1 MFRAHCLVFL
11 AGVLLAV
18 MGWMSW
24 SAGTTP
30 SLESAA
36 HLAKARDLVMSL
48 RSEGG
53 VAWWSPAFLGGS
65 PLVTNSGTLLS
76 SLWVYFWA
84 SVFGDLQGVQLAVF
98 LLLPLCGFTMLV
110 FAGRVC
116 GQPLMAT
123 IVALVYMLN
132 PSLWTKVSLGDFPG
146 LFALAVLPLVGWS
159 ILFLAQNPSP
169 LSGLLCGLLCSLLAV
184 SHSKAAL
191 LAAPGLLVFGL
202 WALWKYCGLAAWL
215 QPRVWV
221 PAVVAF
227 FLLGVVPNLP
237 SLREAGSAVLFEFG
251 PLEGWQQTFSSKS
264 ALHFFDRLGMTTADF
279 RGDFAVKNI
288 AGATYLGLV
297 PLLALT
303 AVLILRK
310 RFFTFE
316 MVRLAS
322 AFRVSVALALFC
334 FWLSHGPFSVFT
346 GTLQALEA
354 STLAPDVFP
363 ALLWILL
370 AVQGWVVAALL
381 PETMPLRKLVAI
393 LLLTVYLLVPGFELL
408 SWLPLY
414 SSLRAPF
421 DFYQVAGI
429 VWAALASGIAIGLIV
444 EHLPSRKIRT
454 AAFILAG
461 AIWGV
466 DFSGQLGLG
475 AKQVLE
481 PRVMPDFYEAAEA
494 LRTNPQP
501 GSVTAISGRYFYL
514 QLPHLTGRPLAQEAF
529 QSYLQQRGLAAL
541 LSAGT
546 ASIGDYLESQRLAGV
561 GFILLDLKDPDLP
574 KEFVVDLQKRLPA
587 IFKNDHFEILVL
599 EGVLAPAFYA
609 KNAVLLGST
618 NFQDIAASLDA
629 SYKNFAA
636 IGPVLPGVSAGTIAD
651 GKLTLT
657 KDFESKTGAA
667 FDPLPADAVRRLAP
681 GSFEVTSPGGGGWLV
696 IPEAWHRDWQ
706 VSAEGIPQV
715 LFTGFG
721 GLLAAEAGEKPQTL
735 TFQFTPPWWYPVC
748 AAIGILSWIA
758 AVGLVMFLLVPRVR
772 QSAFFSETPG
782 RPSPDI
788 DRKPVQKPLAISPT
802 YNEAASLPSLL
813 EQLLGSHTGLHV
825 LIVDDASPDGTA
837 DLVKAHPEFGRRLHL
852 LERSGKLGLGS
863 AYREGF
869 RWGEER
875 GYDACLEIDADLSH
889 DPADVPKLI
898 QGLDNGFDAA
908 IGSRY
913 LNGLRV
919 VNWPEDRL
927 LISSFATQ
935 FVRFV
940 LGMPLTDATS
950 GFKALRVHALKNLDW
965 KEIRAEGYGFQV
977 ELHHALWKSGAKI
990 TEIPITFTERREGH
1004 TKMTIGIALEAAG
1017 RVLELSA
1024 PPPAWKSSDT
1034 PQLNSPRGTCGA

>member
-1 MFRAHCLVFL
+1 MFRAYFLVL
-11 AGVLLAV
+11 LVGLLLAV

-24 SAGTTP
+24 SPEATP

-36 HLAKARDLVMSL
+36 HLAKAKDLVMSL

-53 VAWWSPAFLGGS
+53 LAWWSPSFLGGS
-65 PLVTNSGTLLS
+65 PLVTNSGTLVA
-76 SLWVYFWA
+76 SLWAYFWA
-84 SVFGDLQGVQLAVF
+84 SAFGDLHVIQLAVF
-98 LLLPLCGFTMLV
+98 LLLPLCGFSMLV
-110 FAGRVC
+110 FARRVC

-123 IVALVYMLN
+123 IAALVYLLN
-132 PSLWTKVSLGDFPG
+132 PSLWTRISAGDFPG
-146 LFALAVLPLVGWS
+146 LLALAVLPLVGWS

-184 SHSKAAL
+184 THSKAAL
-191 LAAPGLLVFGL
+191 LAAPGLVVFGL
-202 WALWKYCGLAAWL
+202 WSLWKYRGVAAWI

-221 PAVVAF
+221 PGGVAI

-251 PLEGWQQTFSSKS
+251 PLGGWQQTFSLKS
-264 ALHFFDRLGMTTADF
+264 ALHFFDRLGMTSADF
-279 RGDFAVKNI
+279 RGDFAVSNI

-297 PLLALT
+297 PLLAL
-303 AVLILRK
+303 AAILILRK
-310 RFFTFE
+310 KFFTFE
-316 MVRLAS
+316 MARLAS

-334 FWLSHGPFSVFT
+334 FWLSHGPFSVFS
-346 GTLQALEA
+346 GTLRALEA

-363 ALLWILL
+363 AILWVLL
-370 AVQGWVVAALL
+370 AVQGWVVVALL

-393 LLLTVYLLVPGFELL
+393 LLLTVYLLVPGFETL

-429 VWAALASGIAIGLIV
+429 VWAALASGVAIGLILDQ
-444 EHLPSRKIRT
+444 LPSRKTRT
-454 AAFILAG
+454 AVLVIAA

-466 DFSGQLGLG
+466 DFSGHLGLA
-475 AKQVLE
+475 AKRALD
-481 PRVMPDFYEAAEA
+481 PRVMPDFYEAAES
-494 LRTNPQP
+494 LRTNSQP

-514 QLPHLTGRPLAQEAF
+514 QLPHLTGRPMVQEAF

-541 LSAGT
+541 LTAGT

-574 KEFVVDLQKRLPA
+574 KEFVVELQKRLPG
-587 IFKNDHFEILVL
+587 IFKNDHFEILAL
-599 EGVLAPAFYA
+599 EGILAPAFRA
-609 KNAVLLGST
+609 KNAVLLTST
-618 NFQDIAASLDA
+618 DFLDIAASLDA

-667 FDPLPADAVRRLAP
+667 FDPLPAEEVRRLTP

-706 VSAEGIPQV
+706 VSADGVPQI
-715 LFTGFG
+715 LFIGFG

-748 AAIGILSWIA
+748 AVVGILAWIA
-758 AVGLVMFLLVPRVR
+758 AVGLVLLLLIPRVR
-772 QSAFFSETPG
+772 QSSFFSETPG
-782 RPSPDI
+782 PPSPDF
-788 DRKPVQKPLAISPT
+788 DRQPVQKPLAISPT
-802 YNEAASLPSLL
+802 YNEAASLPALL
-813 EQLLGSHTGLHV
+813 QQLLGSHAGLHV

-837 DLVKAHPEFGRRLHL
+837 DLVKTHPEFGRRLHL
-852 LERSGKLGLGS
+852 LERAGKLGLGS

-869 RWGEER
+869 RWAEEH

-889 DPADVPKLI
+889 DPADVPRLL
-898 QGLDNGFDAA
+898 QGLDAGFDAA

-950 GFKALRVHALKNLDW
+950 GFKALRVQALKNLDW

-990 TEIPITFTERREGH
+990 TEVPITFTERREGH
-1004 TKMTIGIALEAAG
+1004 TKMTLGIALEAAG
-1017 RVLELSA
+1017 RVIELATTPAKGVNTDPCA
-1024 PPPAWKSSDT
+1024 P
-1034 PQLNSPRGTCGA
+1034 NR